1 LHFPRHLDSTLEIG
15 LCQFELVNLEPQF
28 PTPHQSE
35 LPSAWRVA
43 SLREALGKH
52 WGSTRMIFSHK
63 GSLAR
68 EPMYTSQDGWAYI
81 VNGATSDSFSTA
93 EALEAAR
100 HAAVEQR

>member
-1 LHFPRHLDSTLEIG
+1 
-15 LCQFELVNLEPQF
+15 
-28 PTPHQSE
+28 
-35 LPSAWRVA
+35 
-43 SLREALGKH
+43 
-52 WGSTRMIFSHK
+52 MIFSHK